1 MNALI
6 KRLEMALAPSKAV
19 LAGEAVLADVR
30 GPDDC
35 DEYGDGSD
43 GILYWCPA
51 SDSCCTQ
58 PASNGNDGDWFC
70 CDADDYPVI
79 CASDP
84 DTCDL

>member
-35 DEYGDGSD
+35 DQYGD
-43 GILYWCPA
+43 GILYWCPGT
-51 SDSCCTQ
+51 DKCCTHQ
-58 PASNGNDGDWFC
+58 ASNGNDGDWFC

-79 CASDP
+79 CASTAA
-84 DTCDL
+84 TCDL